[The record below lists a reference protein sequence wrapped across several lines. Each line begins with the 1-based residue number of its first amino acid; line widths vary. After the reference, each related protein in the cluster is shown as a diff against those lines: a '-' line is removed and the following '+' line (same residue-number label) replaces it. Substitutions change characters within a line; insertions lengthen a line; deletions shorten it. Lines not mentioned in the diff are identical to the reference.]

1 MKTLI
6 AYCTESGNTEKLAK
20 VIADSCTSE
29 FEIAKIADIKTTNQ
43 YDFIFIGFPFNSFA
57 PTTEAQEFI
66 KGLSESQRVA
76 LFATH
81 AIPTDSPMNDKQK
94 TKALDCA
101 SHLDV
106 VGFFTCR
113 GELSLPIT
121 EILLKSDNA
130 EMQYFGKMRPE
141 TIGHPNEEEL
151 ESLKQF
157 VIDLQNQN

>member
-6 AYCTESGNTEKLAK
+6 AYCTETGNTEKLAK
-20 VIADSCTSE
+20 VIADSCSTE
-29 FEIAKIADIKTTNQ
+29 FEMEKIADIKTINK
-43 YDFIFIGFPFNSFA
+43 YDIIFIGFPFNSFA
-57 PTTEAQEFI
+57 PSTEAQEFI
-66 KGLSESQRVA
+66 NGLSSGQKVA

-81 AIPTDSPMNDKQK
+81 AVPTDSPLNEKQK
-94 TKALDCA
+94 AKALDCA

-113 GELSLPIT
+113 GELSVPIT

-141 TIGHPNEEEL
+141 TIGHPTKEEL
-151 ESLKQF
+151 SQLKAF
-157 VIDLQNQN
+157 VKTLLN